1 MGTKKIVDA
10 ERLNGAMTASA
21 DAIRA
26 KTGGTADIPWD
37 MDTGFAGAIGTIP
50 TGGSDPVIQPL
61 SVTAN
66 GTYTAP
72 ESVDGYSPVT
82 VNVPFS
88 GDADDFEIEEPV
100 YIYFYD
106 YDGTLLYQYTPDEIQ
121 EMTELPDAPEH
132 EGLVF
137 QDWNW
142 DLADIKNINHPLYVG
157 ALYTTYDGKGRL
169 YITISSEDELEITL
183 TMYQSVTGA
192 CSLDFGDGTEPVV
205 LSGTGAIT
213 TTHTYSAVGD
223 YVIAVEKLIESAT
236 VRFGWHYPSE
246 VKDSAVYPKTILR
259 KVEYGDIHPSV
270 NSFLE
275 NFNLTC
281 VVASQH
287 AYSASAYSYCG
298 CTGLKFFVVTNTDP
312 VMGNDAFCNCTAL
325 WGVSIPYV
333 KGAYFTKNGKVF
345 DGCTALRAISI
356 DGYTSITQS
365 VFRGCSSLRYVYGT
379 SEVTTIGESAFQDCV
394 KLRKIDLSSCTVV
407 GLTAFSSCK
416 SLGKIEL
423 TVCSNIGT
431 NAFVDCY
438 ALKKII
444 NKTNV
449 ATVHSIF
456 LNCYNLELIDINTN
470 YFYQPTSAYG
480 LKIVIL
486 RNSVVTVL
494 NSLVS
499 GGLLANG
506 YGYIF
511 VPANLVNAYKADTN
525 WCVIADQILAIE
537 DYPEITGG

>member
-1 MGTKKIVDA
+1 M
-10 ERLNGAMTASA
+10 
-21 DAIRA
+21 
-26 KTGGTADIPWD
+26 
-37 MDTGFAGAIGTIP
+37 
-50 TGGSDPVIQPL
+50 
-61 SVTAN
+61 
-66 GTYTAP
+66 
-72 ESVDGYSPVT
+72 
-82 VNVPFS
+82 
-88 GDADDFEIEEPV
+88 
-100 YIYFYD
+100 
-106 YDGTLLYQYTPDEIQ
+106 
-121 EMTELPDAPEH
+121 
-132 EGLVF
+132 
-137 QDWNW
+137 
-142 DLADIKNINHPLYVG
+142 
-157 ALYTTYDGKGRL
+157 YTTYDGKGRL

-192 CSLDFGDGTEPVV
+192 CSVDFGDGTEPVV
-205 LSGTGAIT
+205 LSGTNAIT

-236 VRFGWHYPSE
+236 VRFGWHYTSE

-259 KVEYGDIHPSV
+259 KVEYGDIYPSG
-270 NSFLE
+270 NSFSG

-312 VMGNDAFCNCTAL
+312 IMGHSAFCNCTAL

-333 KGAYFTKNGKVF
+333 KGTYFTKNGEVF

-356 DGYTSITQS
+356 DGYTSITTK
-365 VFRGCSSLRYVYGT
+365 VFLDCSSLRYVYGT
-379 SEVTTIGESAFQDCV
+379 SEVTTIGDLAFQNCD

-407 GLTAFSSCK
+407 GITAFSSCR
-416 SLGKIEL
+416 SLEKIEL
-423 TVCSNIGT
+423 PVCSSIG
-431 NAFVDCY
+431 NSAFAYCY

-444 NKTNV
+444 NKTKV
-449 ATVHSIF
+449 TSVLSAVP
-456 LNCYNLELIDINTN
+456 NCYKLELVDINTN
-470 YFYQPTSAYG
+470 YFYQPTSTYG

-494 NSLVS
+494 NFLVS

-511 VPANLVNAYKADTN
+511 VPANLVDAYKADTN
-525 WCVIADQILAIE
+525 WSAIADQIFAIE